1 MARTVHSA
9 RVTGPVTGVAA
20 GGKPLK
26 VPMGPC
32 LVEQGDEREVEIIWG
47 AQGQNCAALPV
58 AELASAEESG
68 RLVLLD

>member
-1 MARTVHSA
+1 MARTIHSA
-9 RVTGPVTGVAA
+9 RITGRVTCVAA
-20 GGKPLK
+20 GGKPTK
-26 VPMGPC
+26 IPMGPC

-47 AQGQNCAALPV
+47 AQGQNCAALPL